1 MVTIVISIA
10 AFVVAALTLVLTVRR
25 EVNAIRPILVFT
37 YRNDGW
43 YVENVGNGPAM
54 DLVFHRLRNGTVT
67 QNVRLPTLATGSQFC
82 LHFARHD
89 SEQIFLATYRDTRGN
104 DIVLGLRAIFLRQ
117 PKDSKFNVPRTPVA
131 QEMVG
136 TSGQR

>member
-25 EVNAIRPILVFT
+25 DVNAIRPILVFT

-89 SEQIFLATYRDTRGN
+89 SEQIFLATYRDTRGKRYSSRSQS
-104 DIVLGLRAIFLRQ
+104 DLSTTTKGFQI
-117 PKDSKFNVPRTPVA
+117 
-131 QEMVG
+131 
-136 TSGQR
+136 QRSSDP